1 MAARKHQN
9 LVMVEQIEPR
19 ILLIRGE
26 RVILDADLAML
37 YGVTTKRLNEQ
48 IKRNRGRFPEDFVF
62 QVTMGEAQ
70 AMRSQFATAS
80 ASNPAMRSQSAAAS
94 KRNVRYLP
102 NAFTEH
108 GAIMAASVLNTPR
121 AIEVSVYVVR
131 AFVRLRQVLAG
142 HKQLAQKL
150 EELEHKVAS
159 HNEAIR
165 ALVATIRQLAE
176 PPLTPRRRQIGFHG
190 GCAGE

>member
-1 MAARKHQN
+1 VKRNA
-9 LVMVEQIEPR
+9 VIVEQIEPR

-26 RVILDADLAML
+26 RVLLDAELAML

-48 IKRNRGRFPEDFVF
+48 LKRNRGRFPEDFVF
-62 QVTMGEAQ
+62 QLSAGEAE
-70 AMRSQFATAS
+70 AMRSQFAAEPRS
-80 ASNPAMRSQSAAAS
+80 MRSQSATAS
-94 KRNVRYLP
+94 KRNVRYRP

-142 HKQLAQKL
+142 HKELGRKL
-150 EELEHKVAS
+150 EELEQKVAS
-159 HNEAIR
+159 HDEAIR
-165 ALVATIRQLAE
+165 ALVAAIRQLAE
-176 PPLTPRRRQIGFHG
+176 PPASPKRRQIGFHVG
-190 GCAGE
+190 DKAK